1 MRLIALLGDPVEH
14 SLSPRFQNAA
24 IQALGLDAEYRAIR
38 CDAREV
44 PRLIREITAT
54 GGAGN
59 VTLPHKQVAATAVDR
74 LAEGVIHTGACN
86 TFWIED
92 GLVHGD
98 NTDIVGISVALRGI
112 LPHGPAGMRALLIGA
127 GGSARAAAYAL
138 IRDGVAEL
146 TILNRSPERA
156 RELADRFGSATTSIT
171 VPDSPDSLRGETF
184 DLVVNATSLGLRS
197 DDSLPLAPDAGVT
210 FGAAFDLVYR
220 PEETVWVRA
229 CRNAGIPAAD
239 GLEMLIQQGAA
250 AFNRWWGIPAPIDVM
265 RAAVA
270 R

>member
-38 CDAREV
+38 CEAREV
-44 PRLIREITAT
+44 PGLIREISAA

-59 VTLPHKQVAATAVDR
+59 VTLPHKRIAAMTVDR
-74 LAEGVIHTGACN
+74 PAEGVIRTEACN
-86 TFWIED
+86 TFWVEGGII
-92 GLVHGD
+92 HGD
-98 NTDIVGISVALRGI
+98 NTDIVGVSVALREI
-112 LPHGPAGMRALLIGA
+112 LSRGPAGMRVLLIGA
-127 GGSARAAAYAL
+127 GGSARAAACAL
-138 IRDGVAEL
+138 ILDGVTEL
-146 TILNRSPERA
+146 TILNRSFSRA
-156 RELADRFGSATTSIT
+156 RELADRFGSPTTS
-171 VPDSPDSLRGETF
+171 VAVRDSADSLRGETF

-197 DDSLPLAPDAGVT
+197 GDPLPLAPDADIV
-210 FGAAFDLVYR
+210 FRAAFDLVYR
-220 PEETVWVRA
+220 PEETAWVRA
-229 CRNAGIPAAD
+229 CRDAGIPAAD

-250 AFNRWWGIPAPIDVM
+250 AFARWWGFPAPMEVM